1 VFSCRVLESLLLMM
15 TTRTKRKVAT
25 KVATVLLMTTK
36 MKVALVLATTNQMVL
51 AVAFKELWCARN
63 LSRMSQHFVFH

>member
-25 KVATVLLMTTK
+25 KVATVVLMTTK

-51 AVAFKELWCARN
+51 AEAFKKLWCARN
-63 LSRMSQHFVFH
+63 LSRTS